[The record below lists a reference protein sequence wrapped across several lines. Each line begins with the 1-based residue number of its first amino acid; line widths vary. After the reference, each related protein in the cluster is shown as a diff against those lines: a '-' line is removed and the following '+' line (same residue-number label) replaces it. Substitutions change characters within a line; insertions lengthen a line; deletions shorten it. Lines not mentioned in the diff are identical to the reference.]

1 MPIPNWVVLL
11 FIAHGFS
18 KLEALNPA
26 RCARYSGAA
35 LSSTSRSRFPLRQLR
50 LALEDLV
57 RRPQP
62 FQQSEIT
69 DLSCAIIARLVR
81 VREKLRHCTSHPW
94 CFAFQSEPW
103 PR

>member
-18 KLEALNPA
+18 KPEALNPA

-35 LSSTSRSRFPLRQLR
+35 FPSTFAKQISLASKHSVPGPSLS

-57 RRPQP
+57 RWPQP

-69 DLSCAIIARLVR
+69 DLSCAIIA
-81 VREKLRHCTSHPW
+81 
-94 CFAFQSEPW
+94 
-103 PR
+103 